1 MARIRTTLQRISFED
16 AGAGDGM
23 QIATADWQI
32 ATQGGVVFT
41 IPMQFDVKPG
51 EEEKVVAYARAA
63 LHHLSRHLAEQTKE
77 WAQPD

>member
-1 MARIRTTLQRISFED
+1 MDSITTTLQSITFED
-16 AGAGDGM
+16 AGQSDGS
-23 QIATADWQI
+23 QTANALWKIATR
-32 ATQGGVVFT
+32 GGVVFT

-63 LHHLSRHLAEQTKE
+63 LHHLSRHLAEQTKA